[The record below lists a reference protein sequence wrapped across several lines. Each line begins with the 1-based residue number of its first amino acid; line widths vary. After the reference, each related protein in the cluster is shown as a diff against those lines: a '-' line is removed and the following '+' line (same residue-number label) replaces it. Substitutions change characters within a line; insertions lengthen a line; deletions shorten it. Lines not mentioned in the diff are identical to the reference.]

1 MRHSALWAVALLLL
15 LFAALVLVLPVSASS
30 PQPVIHLA
38 ASSAPSCGAETGAL
52 SAPAGAGGAV
62 GVESLLDESQG
73 RLTVSDERVKVNVK
87 DVDVAAF
94 VSQLERIQL
103 HSYDYV
109 SDHFRSNRRFN
120 GTQIGFIAQELKS
133 VVPESVTTVPKI
145 QLRPGAYTD
154 EAAEL
159 TDFHVIDADVIYT
172 MNVGVTQ
179 ELIKENRDLRLVQA
193 NLSAQLRDMEARIG
207 DEVAAELVEKRK
219 IAEAEVERVRQEQ
232 VLEEVKAAK
241 SFEQEQKMEALRANA
256 SLEAIHVQA
265 KLEMENAEF
274 VDNLTRSRLQLEHAA
289 AQERAN
295 VEHERARDR
304 NAELVRLQDE
314 AQRRQEDLR
323 VEHELA
329 IETARAEIERD
340 AAVETAKIEAEARIR
355 QERENEDVQTRKLQ
369 AQWEADKE
377 KVREAALASLA
388 MVGNGVSDFLRTPS
402 SVVSLV
408 ATVAGVAFAVYSIR
422 ELMRIVS
429 TEATRRLSQPP
440 LIRESSMGG
449 GGMLT
454 NVLRR
459 MFCCCAGRSSS
470 GNMRKTFDGVVLEP
484 ALEARLQFYA
494 ASIRNTRANRAPMR
508 HMLFY
513 GPPGTGKTMLAKRL
527 AYHSGMNYA
536 VMSGGDI
543 APLGADGVTKLHDI
557 FDWANRASEGL
568 ILFIDEAEAFVG
580 SRNSQLLSENVR
592 NAISAILFH
601 TGTQQSN
608 FMLVLATNRPG
619 DLDSAVVDRID
630 EAVEFGLPGEMERRR
645 LVDLY
650 FHDYIIK
657 HRLVA
662 RVRTFST
669 PVEQPILAALVCR
682 TVARVHC
689 CRLCTFHFCA

>member
-120 GTQIGFIAQELKS
+120 GTQIGFIAQVRLFFAKLAHWMGRCSSIHTQRQWKKSKSPFSNRFCSVQLIRALGASGFNTRWQELKS

-241 SFEQEQKMEALRANA
+241 SFEQEQVRIPHAPCFL
-256 SLEAIHVQA
+256 LE
-265 KLEMENAEF
+265 
-274 VDNLTRSRLQLEHAA
+274 
-289 AQERAN
+289 
-295 VEHERARDR
+295 
-304 NAELVRLQDE
+304 
-314 AQRRQEDLR
+314 
-323 VEHELA
+323 
-329 IETARAEIERD
+329 
-340 AAVETAKIEAEARIR
+340 
-355 QERENEDVQTRKLQ
+355 
-369 AQWEADKE
+369 
-377 KVREAALASLA
+377 SLA
-388 MVGNGVSDFLRTPS
+388 MCRAHIL
-402 SVVSLV
+402 
-408 ATVAGVAFAVYSIR
+408 
-422 ELMRIVS
+422 
-429 TEATRRLSQPP
+429 
-440 LIRESSMGG
+440 
-449 GGMLT
+449 
-454 NVLRR
+454 
-459 MFCCCAGRSSS
+459 CCCA
-470 GNMRKTFDGVVLEP
+470 T
-484 ALEARLQFYA
+484 A
-494 ASIRNTRANRAPMR
+494 AA
-508 HMLFY
+508 
-513 GPPGTGKTMLAKRL
+513 
-527 AYHSGMNYA
+527 
-536 VMSGGDI
+536 
-543 APLGADGVTKLHDI
+543 APLALAPR
-557 FDWANRASEGL
+557 FC
-568 ILFIDEAEAFVG
+568 EAW
-580 SRNSQLLSENVR
+580 
-592 NAISAILFH
+592 SALQHAEI
-601 TGTQQSN
+601 N
-608 FMLVLATNRPG
+608 NLVMCKC
-619 DLDSAVVDRID
+619 
-630 EAVEFGLPGEMERRR
+630 F
-645 LVDLY
+645 
-650 FHDYIIK
+650 
-657 HRLVA
+657 
-662 RVRTFST
+662 
-669 PVEQPILAALVCR
+669 
-682 TVARVHC
+682 
-689 CRLCTFHFCA
+689 